1 MIPKQHEMDSIVT
14 QVYRAME
21 QEEHLQSTLFIL
33 CGDHGMND
41 AGNHGGSSAGET
53 SPALLFISP
62 KLQALNTSRE
72 SPVGVVNDLQ
82 YYRHVD
88 QTDIT
93 PTLSGLLGL
102 PIPLNNL
109 GVFIPEF
116 LAMWHLGKWHII
128 VSLYR
133 VVTNILMLNN
143 ENHRFSESTVTH

>member
-1 MIPKQHEMDSIVT
+1 
-14 QVYRAME
+14 ME